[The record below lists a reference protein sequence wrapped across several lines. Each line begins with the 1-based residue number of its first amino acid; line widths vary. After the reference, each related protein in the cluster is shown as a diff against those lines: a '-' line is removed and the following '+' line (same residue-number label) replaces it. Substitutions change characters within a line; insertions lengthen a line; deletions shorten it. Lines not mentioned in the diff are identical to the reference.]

1 MVHPSLELRSSS
13 PFLIDYL
20 FPSPF
25 LIDYHFPSIHVPIIS
40 PFPFYS
46 CTNHQSFPFYSCT
59 NHHSFCSS
67 SLGSSFP
74 LITPCLKSFSLLAF
88 IFPFPIVLTMVYTFT
103 LVIIPIGL
111 ALHSLYLFS
120 RSHPLSFSLL
130 RFHPYWL
137 HKLLTLDRR
146 YHPSLSTRYHPYRL
160 HSLLSTSFP
169 FQSLSGVPL
178 SLQSLSWLTR
188 GFPLLSFSYLKYAPL
203 PFQSLSRLHSWLLF
217 LFMIISLPLTF
228 LPLPFEL
235 VILAYL
241 NYAIPLH
248 DHYILTRSHP
258 LLTAHFP
265 IVLFSLSWLTF
276 RSFSSFPLP
285 YLLIRLPRLHSWFL
299 PLAITLGF
307 VSFPILGFWS
317 LGATD
322 MAFLVLFLAS
332 SFLHHGFGSSL
343 LLGSYACGDPLSV
356 RFQSSLVILKSYP
369 FP

>member
-1 MVHPSLELRSSS
+1 M
-13 PFLIDYL
+13 
-20 FPSPF
+20 
-25 LIDYHFPSIHVPIIS
+25 
-40 PFPFYS
+40 
-46 CTNHQSFPFYSCT
+46 
-59 NHHSFCSS
+59 
-67 SLGSSFP
+67 
-74 LITPCLKSFSLLAF
+74 
-88 IFPFPIVLTMVYTFT
+88 
-103 LVIIPIGL
+103 
-111 ALHSLYLFS
+111 
-120 RSHPLSFSLL
+120 
-130 RFHPYWL
+130 
-137 HKLLTLDRR
+137 
-146 YHPSLSTRYHPYRL
+146 
-160 HSLLSTSFP
+160 
-169 FQSLSGVPL
+169 
-178 SLQSLSWLTR
+178 QSLSWLTR

-258 LLTAHFP
+258 LLTA
-265 IVLFSLSWLTF
+265 LFSLSWLTF

-332 SFLHHGFGSSL
+332 SFLHHGLPSFLGAITMLVGILSQYVFNRLWSS
-343 LLGSYACGDPLSV
+343 
-356 RFQSSLVILKSYP
+356 SSHLVILKSTSYLINALASLP
-369 FP
+369 LS